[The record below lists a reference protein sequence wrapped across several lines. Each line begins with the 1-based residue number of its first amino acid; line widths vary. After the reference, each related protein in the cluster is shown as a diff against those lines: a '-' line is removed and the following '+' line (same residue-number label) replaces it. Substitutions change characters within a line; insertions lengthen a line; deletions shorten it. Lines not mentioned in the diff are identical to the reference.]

1 MSSANVDPV
10 SKQLRILIILNLEWN
25 RHLGAARIYM
35 ELADQ
40 WRAAGHEVERFTFS
54 EAFPSGHRSSREF
67 AVRRLL
73 FPIRA
78 AAFVRKHR
86 GRFDVIDALIG
97 SIKTGKAGLN
107 FTGLLVAR
115 SVGSHR
121 LYDEFEKS
129 VHTRWPG
136 MNQGSVAGRLFYG
149 AVNRRVI
156 AVSDSALRQADL
168 INVPNTE
175 EAEFLRRDGRLNA
188 PVLVEPYGLT
198 DEQYDALSS
207 TISHS
212 NGRLQ
217 AKRISFVGMWAPRK
231 GSKVWGEIIR
241 RVRQQ
246 VPEAKFRFLGTM
258 VSAETVLSDV
268 GDDVADSIE
277 SISEFTP
284 DDLPN
289 LLADCTVGAFP
300 SYVEGFGLAVL
311 EQLAAGIPT
320 VAFNHGGP
328 RDILRDFRELLVTT
342 GNVEEFANALVRTL
356 GLGPA
361 EYQQLQRASI
371 ETAQRYRWPKISS
384 DTAEYYRSALTDLGS
399 L

>member
-1 MSSANVDPV
+1 MTSASVDPG
-10 SKQLRILIILNLEWN
+10 SKPLRILIILNLDWN

-40 WRAAGHEVERFTFS
+40 WRATGHQVEHFTFS
-54 EAFPSGHRSSREF
+54 EAFPTRHRSSREY

-97 SIKTGKAGLN
+97 SIKTPKLGLKFN
-107 FTGLLVAR
+107 GLLVAR
-115 SVGSHR
+115 SVGSHK
-121 LYDEFEKS
+121 LYEEFEKS

-136 MNQGSVAGRLFYG
+136 INRGSLAGRLFYG

-156 AVSDSALRQADL
+156 SVSDSALRQADL

-175 EAEFLRRDGRLNA
+175 EAELLRRDGRLTA
-188 PVLVEPYGLT
+188 PVVVEPYGLT
-198 DEQYDALSS
+198 DEQCQALSS
-207 TISHS
+207 SISNSS
-212 NGRLQ
+212 NRLE

-246 VPEAKFRFLGTM
+246 IPQAKFRFLGTM
-258 VSAETVLSDV
+258 VSAETMLSDA
-268 GDDVADSIE
+268 GDDVAEAIE

-284 DDLPN
+284 NDLPS

-300 SYVEGFGLAVL
+300 SYVEGFGLAIL

-328 RDILRDFRELLVTT
+328 RDILRDLPGSLVTT

-356 GLGPA
+356 QLDPA

-371 ETAQRYRWPKISS
+371 QTAQRYRWSKISS
-384 DTAEYYRSALTDLGS
+384 DTAGHYGSALTGLGS
-399 L
+399 A